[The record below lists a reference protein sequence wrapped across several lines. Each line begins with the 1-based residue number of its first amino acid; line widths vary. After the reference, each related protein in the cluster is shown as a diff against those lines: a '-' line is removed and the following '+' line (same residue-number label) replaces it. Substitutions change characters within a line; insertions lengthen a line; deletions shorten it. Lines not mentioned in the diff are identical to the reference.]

1 MKKIIYVTLLATIAI
16 SVFYACK
23 KDSGQVPENKS
34 NVPQYTEYEW
44 QVYYKLQDLKQKLN
58 SGERG
63 LDPISLSEA
72 EWYMET
78 NFNVEEARTEEP
90 FKLIYK
96 DSTYYALS
104 LDGLGM
110 VEYSSIN
117 VMYNEIL
124 SDVDSIEYVISN
136 PEAIPVFAG
145 LKLLSSNNNEA
156 AFMLTIGIGTY
167 YSGNY
172 APFYS
177 VDDWYFGNNLGR
189 TDGYELYYSDAG
201 KQLTNRLNN
210 PFFQWI
216 SGSFLGTPIPKYVL
230 YGDYPDIE
238 GLNPETNVGYLI
250 YYEESTAFPSPV
262 LENEELT
269 FYLNNLHNIIY
280 TYDNQ
285 VVPHTT
291 GLGQRPYGYAF
302 RDVTVW
308 TPTGT
313 LVGGG
318 YFYEHRYTAYY
329 AIRVNIPIPD

>member
-96 DSTYYALS
+96 DSTYYVLS
-104 LDGLGM
+104 LDGSGM

-136 PEAIPVFAG
+136 PDAIPVFAS
-145 LKLLSSNNNEA
+145 LELLSSNNNEA
-156 AFMLTIGIGTY
+156 EFMLIIGIGTY

-177 VDDWYFGNNLGR
+177 VDDWYFGNKMGR
-189 TDGYELYYSDAG
+189 TDGAYQWVSDAG
-201 KQLTNRLNN
+201 IELTNRLNN
-210 PFFQWI
+210 PFFQWLP
-216 SGSFLGTPIPKYVL
+216 GSFLDPAIPKYVL

-285 VVPHTT
+285 VVAHTT
-291 GLGQRPYGYAF
+291 GLGQRPYGSAF
-302 RDVTVW
+302 RDVSVW
-308 TPTGT
+308 TPTGPLT
-313 LVGGG
+313 GGG
-318 YFYEHRYTAYY
+318 YYYEHRYTINYD
-329 AIRVNIPIPD
+329 IRVNIPLPD